1 MCLYCPAQIETS
13 VATALALVKDKGGSS
28 EGCRSG
34 DGYEAVSFSGGS
46 EGELQRLA
54 DRFDA

>member
-34 DGYEAVSFSGGS
+34 DGYEAVSFSGGFRGRAS
-46 EGELQRLA
+46 KTC
-54 DRFDA
+54 